1 MITEGF
7 INCFT
12 DGSVK
17 KNGDLNTIGGFACY
31 FPEHQEYNI
40 KTAMYPKNKY
50 SESINTNTDI
60 NKIQVNYTT
69 NNIAEYSAAICAIKK
84 INEINLLNGSDH
96 GIIIYSDSLLLVKT
110 VNEWMHKWAKNNW
123 TRSSGEIK
131 NLELVKELYELVNS
145 KTRFVWVKAHSKNN
159 DYFSINNNIV
169 DVMSRCY

>member
-17 KNGDLNTIGGFACY
+17 KNGDLNTIGGFACH
-31 FPEHQEYNI
+31 FPENTKYNI
-40 KTAMYPKNKY
+40 QTALYPESKY
-50 SESINTNTDI
+50 NSEIINDGI
-60 NKIQVNYTT
+60 NIIKVNYAT
-69 NNIAEYSAAICAIKK
+69 NNIAEYLASISAIKK
-84 INEINLLNGSDH
+84 NNEINELNNTDY

-110 VNEWMHKWAKNNW
+110 VNEWMHKWVKNDW
-123 TRSSGEIK
+123 KRSSGEIK
-131 NLELVKELYELVNS
+131 NLELVKELYNIVNE
-145 KTRFVWVKAHSKNN
+145 KTKFVWVKAHSKKT